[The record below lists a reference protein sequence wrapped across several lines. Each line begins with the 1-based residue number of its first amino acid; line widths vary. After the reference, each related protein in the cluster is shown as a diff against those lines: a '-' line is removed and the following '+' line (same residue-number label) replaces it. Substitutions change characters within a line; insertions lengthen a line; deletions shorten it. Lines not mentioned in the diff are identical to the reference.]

1 MGLDFSVY
9 GDTILI
15 IAQNAIVILLL
26 WRYSNDVSIV
36 EMVVVSALLSGY
48 LVVLVQDTMITEE
61 VWAIIQSLAIAMVI
75 LARAP

>member
-26 WRYSNDVSIV
+26 WRYSKDVSIV
-36 EMVVVSALLSGY
+36 EMVIVSALLSGY

>member
-26 WRYSNDVSIV
+26 WQYSNEVSIV
-36 EMVVVSALLSGY
+36 EKMIVSAALTGY

>member
-1 MGLDFSVY
+1 M
-9 GDTILI
+9 
-15 IAQNAIVILLL
+15 
-26 WRYSNDVSIV
+26 
-36 EMVVVSALLSGY
+36 EKVVVSAALTGY

>member
-26 WRYSNDVSIV
+26 WQYSNDVSIV
-36 EMVVVSALLSGY
+36 EKVVVSALLSGY